1 MITGGSGFLG
11 YHIIQALQRSGVVN
25 VTCGDIEKNSNLSC
39 NFVKLNLFDAAE
51 VRHVIKGYETVINCI
66 GQVTKPFNLSYRLN
80 SSGVNN
86 LIQALSGQDSRLI
99 HISTVAVY
107 GTAENCN
114 EDSPLN
120 PETNYATA
128 KAFAEYSILKQIE
141 LKRFTILRL
150 SNLYGA
156 HQLKGIFAY
165 LLRSYHS
172 DCKLDFNNDG
182 NLIRSFMH
190 VEDCADIIVEVVKD
204 LTLKGIY
211 NVKGHET
218 YSVKELIQKFEDRF
232 NMTFEKKFDHT
243 PPWENIR
250 VLDDSKLR
258 STVNLNPRWQ
268 LFDFIE
274 QEINKHAHA

>member
-1 MITGGSGFLG
+1 M
-11 YHIIQALQRSGVVN
+11 
-25 VTCGDIEKNSNLSC
+25 TCGDVEENSTLNC
-39 NFVKLNLFDAAE
+39 DFVKLNLLDATE
-51 VRHVIKGYETVINCI
+51 VSNVIKGYETVINCT
-66 GQVTKPFNLSYRLN
+66 GQVTRPFNLSYRLN
-80 SSGVNN
+80 SSGINN
-86 LIQALSGQDSRLI
+86 LIQALSGQNSRLI

-107 GTAENCN
+107 GSAETCN
-114 EDSPLN
+114 EFTPLN

-128 KAFAEYSILKQIE
+128 KAFAEYSLLHQFDPE
-141 LKRFTILRL
+141 RLAILRL

-165 LLRSYHS
+165 LLRSYYS
-172 DCKLDFNNDG
+172 DRKLNFNNDG

-190 VEDCADIIVEVVKD
+190 VKDCADLIVEVVKE

-258 STVNLNPRWQ
+258 STVNLNPRRQ
-268 LFDFIE
+268 LFDFIK
-274 QEINKHAHA
+274 QEIDKHAHA